1 MTTIKFDPKR
11 DRYDRETQTFTVS
24 ERWVRF
30 DTSYLVF
37 SPKTGASR
45 RFDFVRS
52 TGSEWN
58 PNTRWVYQSECGL
71 TLEVTGDPDIREAAQ
86 AFYAKKKFGSDFL
99 A

>member
-1 MTTIKFDPKR
+1 MTTIKFNPKR
-11 DRYDRETQTFTVS
+11 DHYNRETRTFTVS
-24 ERWVRF
+24 ERFVPF

-58 PNTRWVYQSECGL
+58 PSTRWVYQSKCGL

-86 AFYAKKKFGSDFL
+86 AVYVKKKLGSNFL